1 MDFDI
6 DSLINGGLAFATV
19 LALMA
24 LNVPV
29 GISMLFVGF
38 VGFALISGFDP
49 AIVVLGFAP
58 YEAVS
63 KYSLSVMPLFV
74 LMGNLANSANL
85 SKNLYDAAYAVVGHY
100 KGGLAMS
107 TIGACAGFGMI
118 CGSSIA
124 TAATMAQMAGPEM
137 KRHGYSDALAS
148 GSIASGGTLGIIIP
162 PSVMLVIYAYLTEQS
177 IQALFFAALIPGL
190 IAVVLY
196 MIAIRVYLYIY
207 PDEGGNGIKMPLDE
221 RVLAIKKVLP
231 VFVIFAIIM
240 SGLYLGF
247 FTATESAAVGV
258 MLVILLLLIRG
269 DLTIKLLKEATWATI
284 RTAGSLYLI
293 VAGAAVFNF
302 LITVTGLPFTV
313 VEYIN
318 FLDLSPLGIMLVIC
332 IIYLILGA
340 LMDSLAMLF
349 LTIPVFYPVI
359 VAAGIDP
366 IWFGIFAII
375 VVEFGLV
382 SPPVGMNL
390 FVIKGVMK
398 DTSLKTVWF
407 GTIPFLITD
416 VIRIALLIA
425 FPALCLY
432 LPSLMYSQ

>member
-1 MDFDI
+1 MDYGPII
-6 DSLINGGLAFATV
+6 DGGLAFASV
-19 LALMA
+19 LILMA
-24 LNVPV
+24 LNIPI
-29 GISMLFVGF
+29 GIAMLVVGF
-38 VGFALISGFDP
+38 IGFAYISGFNP
-49 AIVVLGFAP
+49 AVLVLGFAP

-85 SKNLYDAAYAVVGHY
+85 SRNLYDAAYAVVGHY

-107 TIGACAGFGMI
+107 TVGACGGFGMI

-137 KRHGYSDALAS
+137 KRHGYSEALIS

-177 IQALFFAALIPGL
+177 VQELFFAALIPGA

-196 MIAIRVYLYIY
+196 MVTIRVFLYFY
-207 PDEGGNGIKMPLDE
+207 PDHGGHGEKMPLNE
-221 RVLAIKKVLP
+221 RLVAIWRVIP
-231 VFVIFAIIM
+231 IFFIFAIIM
-240 SGLYLGF
+240 TGLYLGF

-258 MLVILLLLIRG
+258 ILVIILIFLKG
-269 DLTIKLLKEATWATI
+269 DLTIKMLRDATWATI
-284 RTAGSLYLI
+284 RTVGSLYLI
-293 VAGAAVFNF
+293 VVGASMFNF
-302 LITVTGLPFTV
+302 LITVTQMPFTV
-313 VEYIN
+313 VDFIDS
-318 FLDLSPLGIMLVIC
+318 LALTPLGIILVIC
-332 IIYLILGA
+332 AIYIVLGT

-359 VAAGIDP
+359 VEAGIDP
-366 IWFGIFAII
+366 VWFGIFAVI

-390 FVIKGVMK
+390 FVIKG
-398 DTSLKTVWF
+398 
-407 GTIPFLITD
+407 LI
-416 VIRIALLIA
+416 L
-425 FPALCLY
+425 
-432 LPSLMYSQ
+432 